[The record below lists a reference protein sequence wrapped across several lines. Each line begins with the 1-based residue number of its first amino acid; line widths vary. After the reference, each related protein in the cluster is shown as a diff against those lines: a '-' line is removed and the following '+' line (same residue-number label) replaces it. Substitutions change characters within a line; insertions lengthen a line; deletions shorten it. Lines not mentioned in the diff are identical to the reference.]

1 MGSAIGQ
8 TDGCSRGKSC
18 KTSTTPAGE
27 AAEAGRLYVKH
38 IRFVYRLHTFDRHCE
53 LRINRNKLGPS
64 WEARLAR
71 KTSRRRGYPSAR
83 SKMEIRKVMRLER
96 EVWKAA
102 REKNA
107 GNFAELVP
115 ADALMIFQSGI
126 LTQPDY
132 IATMHGRTLE
142 ENTIEDLRGRMPNA
156 NTVILTYETVRAGN
170 FEGQLFPSTRVIEST
185 TWIRRGKRW
194 VAILNQETPL
204 KT

>member
-1 MGSAIGQ
+1 MKGAP
-8 TDGCSRGKSC
+8 RKS
-18 KTSTTPAGE
+18 KRRTPSG
-27 AAEAGRLYVKH
+27 
-38 IRFVYRLHTFDRHCE
+38 
-53 LRINRNKLGPS
+53 
-64 WEARLAR
+64 
-71 KTSRRRGYPSAR
+71 R

-102 REKNA
+102 RERNA
-107 GNFAELVP
+107 GKFAELVP

-142 ENTIEDLRGRMPNA
+142 ENTIEDLRGHMPNA

-170 FEGQLFPSTRVIEST
+170 FEGQRFPSTRVIEST

>member
-1 MGSAIGQ
+1 
-8 TDGCSRGKSC
+8 
-18 KTSTTPAGE
+18 
-27 AAEAGRLYVKH
+27 
-38 IRFVYRLHTFDRHCE
+38 
-53 LRINRNKLGPS
+53 
-64 WEARLAR
+64 
-71 KTSRRRGYPSAR
+71 
-83 SKMEIRKVMRLER
+83 MEIRKVTRLER

-102 REKNA
+102 RERNA
-107 GNFAELVP
+107 GKFAELVP

-142 ENTIEDLRGRMPNA
+142 ENTIEDLRGHMPNA

-170 FEGQLFPSTRVIEST
+170 FEGQRFPSTRVIEST